1 MMSIAN
7 KVKIRYQRKNP
18 LIQYLVLK
26 SSNANLFLGRVTI
39 TQSGAISIFSTKE
52 QELEQRAGMMKRLAF
67 TIFCSEPDQ
76 YQKSMP
82 DIQG

>member
-1 MMSIAN
+1 MEKTTYTVFCI
-7 KVKIRYQRKNP
+7 KI
-18 LIQYLVLK
+18 II
-26 SSNANLFLGRVTI
+26 FLGRVTI

>member
-1 MMSIAN
+1 M
-7 KVKIRYQRKNP
+7 
-18 LIQYLVLK
+18 
-26 SSNANLFLGRVTI
+26 TI
-39 TQSGAISIFSTKE
+39 TQSGAISIFSSKE

-82 DIQG
+82 DIQGEEDTLLIYSKTCLC